1 MSMESIRANNSIP
14 GIASG
19 MGAALVATKRLRAF
33 ATLIGFQLFCAASAL
48 AQTVPP
54 EGPAPGGPASPV
66 GTTGGGWA
74 WIWILVVIVLLA
86 AAIWYGTKRRRG

>member
-1 MSMESIRANNSIP
+1 MPTNLTTRRA
-14 GIASG
+14 IAPVKRTRLC
-19 MGAALVATKRLRAF
+19 ALAS
-33 ATLIGFQLFCAASAL
+33 LIGLQLLAATASVTAAL

-54 EGPAPGGPASPV
+54 EDPAPGGPASPV

-74 WIWILVVIVLLA
+74 WIWILLVLVVLA